1 MDAFAGLGQQRRVKT
16 PQHRQVVVH
25 RLGRSQIKGVAHR
38 HEVGRLVRRGAIGL
52 GTEKQQVVQQ
62 GLGHLA
68 LTPGERGELQQDAR
82 SRPLDVHV
90 HRQQALGQGFKIG
103 RCHAPEGP
111 HPGIGGT
118 GGQSTAEPGQLL
130 CGRGA
135 LGLDHQQHQPVE
147 QQALGSI
154 ALRRRRALRGLDH
167 HATLI
172 ERPQIGGMHTFGRGQ
187 LLHLPVLRKQRHG
200 LNGLVVEHR
209 LQVFDQGKTGPLDLA
224 CGLLVAHLWTLHET
238 LHRGF
243 HRPQHL
249 GRREQAHHLQ
259 GANGLMQLLASDP
272 QRTRVHR
279 LQVVTAGSFRLAHE
293 ALDGLVGRVERL
305 AQLVEHPGQRTE
317 VGERGVRLQTV
328 GGGVEHDH
336 QSGWCTGAGG
346 LRRS

>member
-1 MDAFAGLGQQRRVKT
+1 M
-16 PQHRQVVVH
+16 
-25 RLGRSQIKGVAHR
+25 
-38 HEVGRLVRRGAIGL
+38 
-52 GTEKQQVVQQ
+52 
-62 GLGHLA
+62 
-68 LTPGERGELQQDAR
+68 
-82 SRPLDVHV
+82 
-90 HRQQALGQGFKIG
+90 
-103 RCHAPEGP
+103 
-111 HPGIGGT
+111 
-118 GGQSTAEPGQLL
+118 
-130 CGRGA
+130 
-135 LGLDHQQHQPVE
+135 
-147 QQALGSI
+147 
-154 ALRRRRALRGLDH
+154 
-167 HATLI
+167 
-172 ERPQIGGMHTFGRGQ
+172 
-187 LLHLPVLRKQRHG
+187 RKQRHG